1 MTKVEFKGVKAGV
14 FGEVNVGDKAPMVEV
29 TDQDLKPVQLGGKQN
44 KVQIIVTV
52 PSIDTGV
59 CATETR
65 RFNQGA
71 ASNDLVK
78 LSVVSMDLPFA
89 SKRFCG
95 AEGIENIGVYSD
107 FKNKEFGKTYGVILK
122 DCPLEGLL
130 ARAVFIVD
138 TEGYLVYK
146 QVVSEITNE
155 PNYEEIAEMIKK
167 IGACNGHCGVK

>member
-1 MTKVEFKGVKAGV
+1 MTKVEFKGEKAGI

-29 TDQDLKPVQLGGKQN
+29 IGQDLKPVVIGGKQD
-44 KVQIIVTV
+44 KIQIIATV
-52 PSIDTGV
+52 PSIDTEV

-78 LSVVSMDLPFA
+78 LNVVSMDLPFA
-89 SKRFCG
+89 AKRFCG
-95 AEGIENIGVYSD
+95 VEGIENIGVYSD

-122 DCPLEGLL
+122 DCPLEGLH
-130 ARAVFIVD
+130 ARAVFIID

-146 QVVSEITNE
+146 QIVSEIANE